1 MINEIKLE
9 DKKEKKSNSSTQ
21 VSSETCLE
29 NKEKTYRAKL
39 NTEEENLNVSKENE
53 GVKVEDQDKK
63 TIEKRTCPFTMT
75 MKFLKD
81 FLKYYGFRTIFSF
94 FQVYVMKSKK
104 SLSFFDLIFSMSNL
118 RTTLF
123 ISALPLL
130 YKLMI
135 KFLGESKYGVF
146 ASAIIFGFICINIEE
161 KTKLVNFL
169 LLSLM
174 SRVFHGLLLKFNKTL
189 EVELPGSSMEL
200 LFFILLSFIIL
211 YVSFKYPDFTAIT
224 QTIDNY
230 ANFGRVE
237 KYEINHLRRIT
248 KV

>member
-9 DKKEKKSNSSTQ
+9 DKKEKKS
-21 VSSETCLE
+21 
-29 NKEKTYRAKL
+29 K

-63 TIEKRTCPFTMT
+63 TIEKGTCPFTMT
-75 MKFLKD
+75 IKFLKD

-94 FQVYVMKSKK
+94 FQVYIMKSK

-146 ASAIIFGFICINIEE
+146 ASAFISGFICINIEE

-169 LLSLM
+169 ILSLM
-174 SRVFHGLLLKFNKTL
+174 SRVFHGLLLKFNKKL

-200 LFFILLSFIIL
+200 LFFTILSFIIL